1 MPFQQSVLQ
10 KSQVEGSDLHSPDDE
25 VGDGVVEGGARV
37 LEDADSV
44 EHDRVHAAELLA
56 DHQTHRDDE
65 GGEVA
70 SLEDLHEAGRGSAAL
85 LHPADDLFVLKLNLA
100 NSCQLNSA
108 KVFIMSEEG
117 PC

>member
-1 MPFQQSVLQ
+1 MFS
-10 KSQVEGSDLHSPDDE
+10 EGSDLHSPDDE
-25 VGDGVVEGGARV
+25 VGDGVVEGGARI

-44 EHDRVHAAELLA
+44 EHNRVHAAELLA

-85 LHPADDLFVLKLNLA
+85 LHPADYLLILKLNLA
-100 NSCQLNSA
+100 NSCQQDFA
-108 KVFIMSEEG
+108 KLFTI
-117 PC
+117 C